1 MARKK
6 TFILLGILFQTSLE
20 IEEKMEWQDKI
31 EIMLSK
37 IASTLTGT
45 IILAGDTNIIVS
57 EPVKP

>member
-6 TFILLGILFQTSLE
+6 TFILLGIHFQTSLE